1 MKGSRKFFFD
11 GNLTQISVR
20 FYTDFKS
27 KSLCKL
33 VWNVKEGWAPLC
45 EFLGKP
51 VPDCPLPHDNKTGS
65 NWFEEYGYVLHS

>member
-1 MKGSRKFFFD
+1 MKVFRKFAFLVSLSLIIKVL
-11 GNLTQISVR
+11 NP
-20 FYTDFKS
+20 

-51 VPDCPLPHDNKTGS
+51 IPDCPLPHDNKTGS
-65 NWFEEYGYVLHS
+65 NWFEEYGYVLYS